1 MFKLVFTENAL
12 KDLTYL
18 KKAEQVLIID
28 SIEKQLSR
36 EPLTE
41 TKNRKPLRPNDL
53 GKWELRIQKYRVF
66 YDIDSKGRIV
76 KLKAVGWKK
85 HNMLLIRNREFML

>member
-1 MFKLVFTENAL
+1 MFQLIFTENAL

-28 SIEKQLSR
+28 NIEKQLTW

-53 GKWELRIQKYRVF
+53 GKWELRIQNYRVF
-66 YDIDSKGRIV
+66 YDIDSKGQIV
-76 KLKAVGWKK
+76 KIKAVGWKK
-85 HNMLLIRNREFML
+85 HNVLFIRNREFML